1 MTLIVEDGTGLAT
14 AESFISVADA
24 DTRRAALGAV
34 AAWTALTTAQKEQAL
49 RKSAEYLEQRYSDRW
64 KGDRIISTQALS
76 WPRSGAIVHGYEI
89 DSDAVP
95 YPVANANADLAV
107 KTLTETLNADLERG
121 IAREKIGPIE
131 TEYDA
136 YSPQAKRY
144 QAIDQQLA
152 PYLVAGGSTVN
163 VRVFR

>member
-1 MTLIVEDGTGLAT
+1 MALIVEDGTGLAT

-24 DTRRAALGAV
+24 DTRRTALGAV

-49 RKSAEYLEQRYSDRW
+49 RKAAEYLEQRYAERW

-76 WPRSGAIVHGYEI
+76 WPRYGAFVHGYEI
-89 DSDAVP
+89 NWNAVP
-95 YPVANANADLAV
+95 AAVANANADLAL
-107 KTLTETLNADLERG
+107 KTITETLNADLERG
-121 IAREKIGPIE
+121 IVCEKIGPIE
-131 TEYDA
+131 TEYDR

-152 PYLVAGGSTVN
+152 PYLSSGGAF
-163 VRVFR
+163 VRVGRA